1 MKNMMIPAVTL
12 VLGVAAGSVA
22 SQQGWF
28 ASILPMSTAQAKLS
42 AEAVGA
48 ETKTVEENKPL
59 YWVAP
64 MDPNYRRDKPGKSPM
79 GMDLVPV
86 YADGGEAEKAG
97 TVKIS
102 PVVENNLGV
111 RTAKVAFDPLISEV
125 NTVGYISANEDSQWQ
140 LNSRVSG
147 WVEKLYVK
155 TAGEP
160 VKKGQ
165 PLLRLYSPELVKA
178 QEELVNALRLS
189 QHKRL
194 VSSAKLRLE
203 ALGMSERQINN
214 LIRKRKVEQEV
225 TFYARQ
231 DGYLSLLNIRE
242 GAYISPAKTLLEIVS
257 LDSVWLKAELFESQS
272 SLVAVG
278 NKAEIQLDAFPGER
292 WQGEVEFI
300 YPELE
305 AKSRTVTVRLRFPNE
320 DKRLKPN
327 MFAQVH
333 LSSEAPAPSLL
344 IPREA
349 LIRSGSIQRV
359 VVALGEGKF
368 RSVKVQAGRESGQQ
382 VEILDGLMPGQ
393 TVVTSAQFML
403 DSESSLSADFSRM
416 EFGAQAM
423 NHQNMNHGGM
433 DHSQMNHGNMEQSG
447 MNHQGM
453 GHSKMDHSQMNHG
466 DMGQSGMNH
475 QGMDHS
481 QMNHSMMT
489 EPMELP
495 APTKDDED
503 LDWLDL
509 DEETEQ

>member
-1 MKNMMIPAVTL
+1 
-12 VLGVAAGSVA
+12 
-22 SQQGWF
+22 
-28 ASILPMSTAQAKLS
+28 
-42 AEAVGA
+42 
-48 ETKTVEENKPL
+48 
-59 YWVAP
+59 
-64 MDPNYRRDKPGKSPM
+64 
-79 GMDLVPV
+79 
-86 YADGGEAEKAG
+86 
-97 TVKIS
+97 
-102 PVVENNLGV
+102 
-111 RTAKVAFDPLISEV
+111 
-125 NTVGYISANEDSQWQ
+125 
-140 LNSRVSG
+140 
-147 WVEKLYVK
+147 
-155 TAGEP
+155 
-160 VKKGQ
+160 
-165 PLLRLYSPELVKA
+165 
-178 QEELVNALRLS
+178 
-189 QHKRL
+189 
-194 VSSAKLRLE
+194 
-203 ALGMSERQINN
+203 
-214 LIRKRKVEQEV
+214 
-225 TFYARQ
+225 
-231 DGYLSLLNIRE
+231 
-242 GAYISPAKTLLEIVS
+242 
-257 LDSVWLKAELFESQS
+257 
-272 SLVAVG
+272 
-278 NKAEIQLDAFPGER
+278 
-292 WQGEVEFI
+292 VEFI

-349 LIRSGSIQRV
+349 LIRSGSMQRV

-433 DHSQMNHGNMEQSG
+433 DHSQMNHGNMGQSG
-447 MNHQGM
+447 MNHQ
-453 GHSKMDHSQMNHG
+453 SMDHSQMNHG
-466 DMGQSGMNH
+466 NMGQSGMNH

-481 QMNHSMMT
+481 QMNHSMMA